1 MVVQVVLKLRSLPNL
16 YGNFVKKV
24 VFKRKKCRQFR
35 PSDLLT
41 RSYFSIYIIVNKY
54 EIKKT
59 PKCTFSG
66 MKCSKSLR
74 FLGLCMPQTP
84 RGSLRRS
91 PDLLAARGFLP
102 SAIAASRL
110 RRLQF
115 PHGLKSNSVKE
126 RWPMRLGGN
135 LRQRSWGG

>member
-16 YGNFVKKV
+16 YGNFFKKV

-41 RSYFSIYIIVNKY
+41 RSYFSIYIIVNTY
-54 EIKKT
+54 EIKKI

-66 MKCSKSLR
+66 MKCSKFLR
-74 FLGLCMPQTP
+74 FLG
-84 RGSLRRS
+84 LRRS

-102 SAIAASRL
+102 SSIAASRL